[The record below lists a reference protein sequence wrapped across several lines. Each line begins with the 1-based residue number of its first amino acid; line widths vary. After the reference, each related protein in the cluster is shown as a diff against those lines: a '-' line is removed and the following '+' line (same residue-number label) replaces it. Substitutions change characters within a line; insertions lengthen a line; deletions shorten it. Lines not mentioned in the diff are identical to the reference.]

1 MVHVG
6 MVSFVFA
13 VRWCMHMN
21 ASTPQKMFLMLS
33 LCFSLLEG
41 WVFSGASSLKTIALS
56 VLSSCFAW
64 TSCPSVFFFLLKKI
78 EWVLLHHCGLGL
90 ILCFFT
96 ELDGF
101 SLCKCTSAL
110 DLDCVEG
117 DSCCLF
123 SPATCFVS
131 KNSGL
136 KGRDSMPV
144 VVMAVTRFGVK
155 GY

>member
-1 MVHVG
+1 
-6 MVSFVFA
+6 
-13 VRWCMHMN
+13 MN

-64 TSCPSVFFFLLKKI
+64 TSC
-78 EWVLLHHCGLGL
+78 L

-123 SPATCFVS
+123 SPPTCFVS

-144 VVMAVTRFGVK
+144 EVMAVTRFGVK